1 MKKNFTLIEMLVVIA
16 IIGIL
21 AGMLSGPLMKARRKA
36 QLIQCTNNLK
46 QIGTALLQYE
56 MSYNSAPQYASTE
69 NAGEVAGNLMLLYV
83 TGLNDNLQGFL
94 CPVANYTISSD
105 NATASTTKVDS
116 DKDNGCKFTSYNLT
130 TYYSQGDPSNK
141 IIAADVPY
149 ATGNQTASAHDSEA
163 NKIDDGP
170 NCLYKDGHVTN
181 EKNLKPQ
188 GSSEY
193 DLDSTNGNI
202 YAKTTKDGNGN
213 GKGKDTWIKRGAA
226 AATP

>member
-94 CPVANYTISSD
+94 CPVANYTISAD
-105 NATASTTKVDS
+105 DAKADTTTVNSSK
-116 DKDNGCKFTSYNLT
+116 DKGYQYTSYNLT

-141 IIAADVPY
+141 IIAADVPF
-149 ATGNQTASAHDSEA
+149 AEDNTTASAHDSEA
-163 NKIDDGP
+163 TKIDDGP

-181 EKNLKPQ
+181 EKNLNPQ

-193 DLDSTNGNI
+193 DNDNNDGNI
-202 YAKTTKDGNGN
+202 YKTNGTAA
-213 GKGKDTWIKRGAA
+213 GKGKDTCILGGDRNR
-226 AATP
+226 TSN